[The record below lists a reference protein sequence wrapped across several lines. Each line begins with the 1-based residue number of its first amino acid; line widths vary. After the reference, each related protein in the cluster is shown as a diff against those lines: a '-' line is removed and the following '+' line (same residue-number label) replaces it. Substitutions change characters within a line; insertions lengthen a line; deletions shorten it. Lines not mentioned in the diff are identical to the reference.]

1 MNHYEQYIGQILD
14 GRYRINALLGVGGMA
29 AVLVAKDLKTN
40 RNVAIK
46 MLKEDYANDK
56 QAVLRFINEGKA
68 VAMLDHENIV
78 KIYDVV
84 VTDKEK
90 YLVMKYIEGEIL
102 RSYMDRMGPLP
113 FEKAVDILAQILT
126 ALDHAH
132 RKGIVHRDI
141 KPQNV
146 MILKSGKVILTD
158 FGIAQIA
165 GGNTVIDDKAIGTV
179 YYISPEQASGE
190 PIDARSDL
198 YSLGAM
204 AFEMLTGKLPFYADS
219 AVSVALMQINSQAPS
234 PREYLPTIPVGMEQI
249 ILFAMAKSPK
259 ERFQSAG
266 QMLLYLNT
274 LKADPF
280 AEFAVSPKEQYRNA
294 LEEER
299 KAGEARKKAEA
310 EAKETEKPK
319 QNVKTVRGDSWSP
332 MPVILGV
339 LTSFFIVLMV
349 AGYYFVENIFLKS
362 ELNVFADNSGENVK
376 VENFVGKPFGKTEKE
391 YVLND
396 LRYKEVIIKDEDQ
409 KSYNATVP
417 KGSVTRQEPAAGKT
431 YKLSNLTLTVY
442 ISKGAGEEQENLF
455 PDYTMQDYRI
465 VRSEL
470 SSKFKVQTV
479 PVTTATATENKIVR
493 QEPEAGSRIT
503 EGMTVILYYSIGP
516 EAEKVIY
523 NFPDFSGMTELEV
536 KYYVE
541 THELNLVEIRYE
553 YSEDVASGRVISSSV
568 SAGPQPKLTPIS
580 IVFSLGVDPEKILP
594 VEN

>member
-90 YLVMKYIEGEIL
+90 YLVMKYIEGETL

-319 QNVKTVRGDSWSP
+319 QNIRIIDYKSSIKDIDLNEVKAGIKLQLLTYMNEMCKQESAEPAGAFYYNLIEPMVKASQNMSDEQIEEELRKQFKMRGL
-332 MPVILGV
+332 ILADVDIIRKMDKNLDTGSSNIIPATINKDET
-339 LTSFFIVLMV
+339 LSKKASNISKQQFEYLQKYTNKIIKQISEEILS
-349 AGYYFVENIFLKS
+349 GNINIKPYYNTKNKKTPCEYCTYKSICQFENGICKKEYNYISNL
-362 ELNVFADNSGENVK
+362 
-376 VENFVGKPFGKTEKE
+376 EKE
-391 YVLND
+391 AILEMM
-396 LRYKEVIIKDEDQ
+396 KEK
-409 KSYNATVP
+409 
-417 KGSVTRQEPAAGKT
+417 
-431 YKLSNLTLTVY
+431 
-442 ISKGAGEEQENLF
+442 
-455 PDYTMQDYRI
+455 
-465 VRSEL
+465 
-470 SSKFKVQTV
+470 
-479 PVTTATATENKIVR
+479 
-493 QEPEAGSRIT
+493 
-503 EGMTVILYYSIGP
+503 
-516 EAEKVIY
+516 
-523 NFPDFSGMTELEV
+523 
-536 KYYVE
+536 
-541 THELNLVEIRYE
+541 
-553 YSEDVASGRVISSSV
+553 
-568 SAGPQPKLTPIS
+568 
-580 IVFSLGVDPEKILP
+580 
-594 VEN
+594 